1 MNHEGSP
8 SPDPEHEN
16 LRTLTASTD
25 NSHGSAPGGASLV
38 MATRF
43 VTPVQTPCR
52 THMVAS
58 DLRSEPIT

>member
-1 MNHEGSP
+1 MNHEGSQ

-16 LRTLTASTD
+16 LQTLTASTGD
-25 NSHGSAPGGASLV
+25 GHGSTPGKASLV

-43 VTPVQTPCR
+43 VTPVRTPCR
-52 THMVAS
+52 TYMVAS